1 MTLVAAHI
9 ETARTIDAARWPD
22 VAAVP
27 HVPLRAAIT
36 RQLFARACA
45 GLPLRV
51 IQAGGRPLGS
61 GGPAEP
67 LMLLRRPADFYHR
80 VGSTGLIGFGESY
93 MAGDWDS
100 PRLTDLLTVFAS
112 GVGTLVPPAVQRLR
126 TVAVSRVPPGD
137 DPTMAGARRNIARH
151 YDLSNELFGLFLDPT
166 MTYSAGLFEEKTAG
180 SPASPPA
187 GDPAAGGA
195 LASAQRRKIDRLLDL
210 AGVGPGTRL
219 LEIGTGW
226 GELAIRAGQRG
237 ALVRTVTISA
247 EQHSLAAD
255 RVAAA
260 GLVGRVSVELL
271 DYRELTGQYDAIVSV
286 EMIEAVGAAYW
297 PVFFRTLSR
306 LLAPGGVIGLQA
318 ITMPHER
325 MLAARDT
332 HTWILKYIFP
342 GGLIPSLTAIETNAA
357 ASALTLTSRL
367 HFGLHYA
374 RTLQQWRE
382 RFEASATAGELT
394 RLGFDEVFRRMWT
407 LYLAYSE
414 AGFRSGYLD
423 VCQLAL
429 THAEPGGRARRGAP
443 PRPWP
448 AS

>member
-1 MTLVAAHI
+1 MTLVAAQRA
-9 ETARTIDAARWPD
+9 TAGTIDAARWPD

-27 HVPLRAAIT
+27 RVPLRAAIA

-45 GLPLRV
+45 GRPLRV

-67 LMLLRRPADFYHR
+67 LMVLRRPADFYQR

-100 PRLTDLLTVFAS
+100 PRLTDLLTVFAG
-112 GVGTLVPPAVQRLR
+112 GVGTLVPPSVQRLR
-126 TVAVSRVPPGD
+126 TVAVNCIPAGD
-137 DPTMAGARRNIARH
+137 DPTLAGARRNIARH

-166 MTYSAGLFEEKTAG
+166 MTYSSGLFDERTAG
-180 SPASPPA
+180 SPANRPA
-187 GDPAAGGA
+187 GDPAATEV
-195 LASAQRRKIDRLLDL
+195 LAAAQRRKIDRLLDL
-210 AGVGPGTRL
+210 AGVGPGSRL

-226 GELAIRAGQRG
+226 GELAIRAGHRG

-247 EQHSLAAD
+247 QQHAVAVE

-260 GLVGRVSVELL
+260 GLADQVSVELL

-286 EMIEAVGAAYW
+286 EMIEAVGAEYW
-297 PVFFRTLSR
+297 PVFFRALSS

-318 ITMPHER
+318 ITMPHDR
-325 MLAARDT
+325 MLATRNT
-332 HTWILKYIFP
+332 CTWILKYIFP

-357 ASALTLTSRL
+357 ASGLTITSRL
-367 HFGLHYA
+367 HFGSHYA
-374 RTLQQWRE
+374 RTLQRWRE
-382 RFEASATAGELT
+382 RFEAGATASELT

-429 THAEPGGRARRGAP
+429 THAEPGQIQPTFRNL
-443 PRPWP
+443 RPLGP
-448 AS
+448 A